1 MKTTI
6 NYAAILSTVFAFAGS
21 TFAQSYGTTSTT
33 GTVATPV
40 VVPGV
45 PGSENYG
52 SGYRS
57 STFEQ
62 GVIEGI
68 GNQARSFGEANYY
81 NSLASINGQEAYARY
96 LQNAERGTEAYF
108 RIKQINHAAREA
120 QRSPRFSYDQYAAL
134 AKKYAPEG
142 LSEKEYDRTLG
153 RLNWP
158 AVLQGE
164 EFSAEREALNR
175 SFMVRSPVDA
185 GPTSAFYT
193 TVRKIAESM
202 DAKLKTR
209 FNDLNSAEYLAAK
222 NFIGGL
228 TRESGEPLVVRALAA
243 R

>member
-1 MKTTI
+1 MKTTF
-6 NYAAILSTVFAFAGS
+6 NYATILSTVLAFAGAAS
-21 TFAQSYGTTSTT
+21 AQTYGTTTT
-33 GTVATPV
+33 TSTVATPV

-68 GNQARSFGEANYY
+68 GNAARSMGEANYY

-120 QRSPRFSYDQYAAL
+120 QRSPRLSYDQYVSL

-142 LSEKEYDRTLG
+142 LSEQQYDRTLG

-158 AVLQGE
+158 AILQGE

-185 GPTSAFYT
+185 GPTSAFYGN
-193 TVRKIAESM
+193 VHRISESM
-202 DAKLKTR
+202 DAKLKTK
-209 FNDLNSAEYLAAK
+209 FNDLTSAEYLAAK
-222 NFIGGL
+222 KFIGGL
-228 TRESGEPLVVRALAA
+228 ARESEQPLVVRALAA